1 MANGPLFCFNSL
13 KKIQIFFLRQRMF
26 FLSLFFTD
34 TIGTTHIHI
43 SSSHLIDPDA
53 SLLSKTYAMFLQGSI
68 LIL

>member
-1 MANGPLFCFNSL
+1 MVNGPLFCFNSL
-13 KKIQIFFLRQRMF
+13 PKIQIFFLDKECSF
-26 FLSLFFTD
+26 SFFFTE
-34 TIGTTHIHI
+34 TIGTTHILI